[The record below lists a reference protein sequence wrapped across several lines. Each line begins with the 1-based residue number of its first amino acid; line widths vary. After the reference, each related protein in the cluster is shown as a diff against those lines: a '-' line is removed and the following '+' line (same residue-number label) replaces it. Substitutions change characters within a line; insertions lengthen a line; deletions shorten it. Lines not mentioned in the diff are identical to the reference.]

1 MAEPATPESHDSA
14 PGATDGGV
22 GLRALWRAFLEGLVR
37 PSAGALIGTIL
48 IAGVMFGACITL
60 ITPRNLARIDMG
72 YLMADN
78 FDSYASITGVV
89 FDHKYEGFSP
99 NSLFIVGTSA
109 MHHGFPPDPIVE
121 AMVEKDL
128 GEPVDVIPLYSDAVS
143 TWEIMNIFGMF
154 DDIPDGSVVVL
165 GFNALSFARGADRL
179 ESLAERQRLPFVS
192 DAFKNEL
199 RAKGLEVPTS
209 TGNYFLDNTKFFA
222 ARIKCVQNIIKGP
235 RRHKRGY
242 DVRAAMP
249 DPGRWERI
257 MTILLERLEG
267 YDENIE
273 PGLEVVARLIDLIR
287 GMGRNIHVVL
297 VEPPLNPDAYPE
309 LNHSGILDRHAE
321 RMKRF
326 AQEQG
331 VPFWDVNEEA
341 RLDPADFA
349 DYIHLRT
356 SPSRERWSGAMSER
370 IAALF
375 RENRV
380 SAGAGGGAER

>member
-1 MAEPATPESHDSA
+1 
-14 PGATDGGV
+14 
-22 GLRALWRAFLEGLVR
+22 
-37 PSAGALIGTIL
+37 
-48 IAGVMFGACITL
+48 
-60 ITPRNLARIDMG
+60 
-72 YLMADN
+72 
-78 FDSYASITGVV
+78 
-89 FDHKYEGFSP
+89 
-99 NSLFIVGTSA
+99 
-109 MHHGFPPDPIVE
+109 
-121 AMVEKDL
+121 
-128 GEPVDVIPLYSDAVS
+128 
-143 TWEIMNIFGMF
+143 
-154 DDIPDGSVVVL
+154 
-165 GFNALSFARGADRL
+165 
-179 ESLAERQRLPFVS
+179 
-192 DAFKNEL
+192 
-199 RAKGLEVPTS
+199 
-209 TGNYFLDNTKFFA
+209 
-222 ARIKCVQNIIKGP
+222 
-235 RRHKRGY
+235 
-242 DVRAAMP
+242 
-249 DPGRWERI
+249 